1 MGTLHAWNSNTMD
14 TLIRACRGD
23 SGGPMTTEI
32 GGFYV
37 QLALIHGAVFECTNR
52 ISGIFVRLDNPKI
65 LKYIDDEVGR
75 FLPNRSR
82 IKVTSNTI

>member
-1 MGTLHAWNSNTMD
+1 MD

-32 GGFYV
+32 GGFYF
-37 QLALIHGAVFECTNR
+37 QIGIIHGALFECTNR

-75 FLPNRSR
+75 FLPNRTL
-82 IKVTSNTI
+82 IEGISNKI